1 MKTAFT
7 ALTLLLL
14 AAVAT
19 PASAQVSSSTS
30 ANVRNNISVGGEV
43 ERGVPAIDQ
52 KVAPITDP
60 VLDNKAYGTVQI
72 ENQPEHHNPKTKVK
86 IDNKGKLAPAE
97 GEKNE
102 TENKQ

>member
-7 ALTLLLL
+7 ALTLLLI

-19 PASAQVSSSTS
+19 PVLAQVSSSTS

-60 VLDNKAYGTVQI
+60 VFDSKAYGTIEI
-72 ENQPEHHNPKTKVK
+72 ENKPEQAKPKVK
-86 IDNKGKLAPAE
+86 IKTEPKDTVPPAE
-97 GEKNE
+97 EDK
-102 TENKQ
+102 TSKENN